1 MELLWGV
8 PKVATRGP
16 RPGLT
21 VERVVEVAIAIAD
34 GEGLDAVSMRRVAE
48 QLGVGTMSLYTYVP
62 GKTELLEL
70 MHDTVLGEVAWTFD
84 ESTTW
89 RQRLE
94 SLARADWDFAL
105 RHPWMLDIPWAR
117 APLGPNA
124 MAGYERAASA
134 VIGCGLTGREVT
146 NVIGLVSMFV
156 RSAARLAVEAAAA
169 QRRTGQTDTE
179 WWEARAPLLEHRADR
194 HRVVGGAGAAPREVL
209 RSGPLPGA
217 VEPGDGRR
225 LRSGAPGLRLLR
237 GRGARLLRVRAAAHP
252 RRHRGAHRDARRRA
266 ARGLRG
272 LATSAGA
279 TAAASAPRAA

>member
-1 MELLWGV
+1 MTKRGRRGAEREAPGTSDPVRSMELLWGV

-179 WWEARAPLLEHRADR
+179 WWEARAPLLEKFFDPVRFPVLSSPEMA
-194 HRVVGGAGAAPREVL
+194 GGFDQARQDCDYFEAEALDSFEFGLQRILDGIEVL
-209 RSGPLPGA
+209 IAMRATERPA
-217 VEPGDGRR
+217 V
-225 LRSGAPGLRLLR
+225 S
-237 GRGARLLRVRAAAHP
+237 AA
-252 RRHRGAHRDARRRA
+252 
-266 ARGLRG
+266 
-272 LATSAGA
+272 
-279 TAAASAPRAA
+279 